1 MFNPRVFENS
11 GPEGHGVLEVAGCRG
26 VYVPL
31 RESELTGT
39 IAGPLATLRLVQRF
53 EGPADPGAAPIEA
66 LYRFPLPGDAA
77 VLGVVVRFGEAEV
90 VTKLAPRAAAEQDYA
105 EARGAGR
112 QAALVTR
119 EASGVF
125 TLHLAGVRAGE
136 AVAVETT
143 YVQLATAEG
152 PGWSLRVP
160 LTTAPRY
167 TRGDEAPTRGAHAQP
182 LAVRRDPGHRFRL
195 DVHIVDADA
204 AVGSLALATKAAGA
218 GLRVQLRDGTV
229 VPDRD
234 LVLGW
239 RPAQAAN
246 QATLA
251 VLREDDATGQAY
263 FLARVAPPAEPGA
276 AQAMPRDVVLLVDHS
291 GSMEGA
297 KWAAADWA
305 TQAFLRGLG
314 PDDTFALGLFENATY
329 WFNEAP
335 VQATPANVE
344 AAIAYLHAE
353 HPWGG
358 TELGVALEQAFGL
371 PGAAGARARH
381 VLVLTDAEVT
391 DEGRLLRLAEREAA
405 RGAESRRLSLLC
417 IDAAPNSYLVN
428 ALADAGRG
436 VSRFLTSDPDE
447 ADVTTALDALLEEWS
462 APLHVGLRL
471 VVDAADARAAGRQ
484 ATNDAAGTAIDLGD
498 LPAGR
503 SLWVVGRVPDAAGK
517 PLGFTLMG
525 SGLAQRLTATG
536 APLPA
541 GEMGAALRASF
552 GARQLAGLEHLMA
565 SGRQGAAL
573 ADALARLGYKRLAGE
588 LAGGEDAVYHENAAR
603 EARRKI
609 VETLVAESLYYG
621 LPTTETAFVATRRE
635 KGEPVGET
643 VVVANALPVGWSEG
657 FAGGGGSGPAGL
669 AMPAPMPAGAP
680 RPKMAKRR
688 SQAFGAPPAFEALAV
703 AADQLADAEFATS
716 GAYDL
721 APMAMASAPAE
732 AAPSAEQPD
741 APSVYAG
748 TPDLS
753 GGEALL
759 YETTHA
765 RRLTLLTLA
774 FPGGAPG
781 ALDAGLVLEL
791 YVDDPTAP
799 RARVKLADL
808 MRAGGRRP
816 LNVAPPP
823 GARVWLRLVDGAGA
837 WKGGAPA
844 IAVGLG

>member
-1 MFNPRVFENS
+1 MFNPRAFENS
-11 GPEGHGVLEVAGCRG
+11 GPEGHGVLEIAGRRG

-31 RESELTGT
+31 RESELSGT

-53 EGPADPGAAPIEA
+53 EGSPEPGAAPIEA

-77 VLGVVVRFGEAEV
+77 VLGVIVRFGEAEI
-90 VTKLAPRAAAEQDYA
+90 VTKLAPRAAAEQEYA
-105 EARGAGR
+105 EARDSGR
-112 QAALVTR
+112 QGALVTR

-125 TLHLAGVRAGE
+125 TLHLTGVRAGE
-136 AVAVETT
+136 AVSVETT
-143 YVQLATAEG
+143 YVQLAAAEG

-167 TRGDEAPTRGAHAQP
+167 TRGDETGTHGADAQP

-195 DVHIVDADA
+195 DLRLVGAGA
-204 AVGSLALATKAAGA
+204 AVASLALDTATEAD
-218 GLRVQLRDGTV
+218 GLRVRLRDGAV
-229 VPDRD
+229 APDRD

-239 RPAQAAN
+239 RPAQAPDH
-246 QATLA
+246 ATLT
-251 VLREDDATGQAY
+251 VVREDDASGQAY
-263 FLARVAPPAEPGA
+263 FLARVAPPADPGA
-276 AQAMPRDVVLLVDHS
+276 VKPAPRDVVLLVDHS

-314 PDDTFALGLFENATY
+314 PDDTFAFGLFENTTY
-329 WFNEAP
+329 WFKETP
-335 VQATPANVE
+335 VAATTENVE
-344 AAIAYLHAE
+344 AAIAYLHLA

-358 TELGVALEQAFGL
+358 TELGVALEQAFAL
-371 PGAAGARARH
+371 PRAAGQRARH
-381 VLVLTDAEVT
+381 VLVVTDAEVT

-405 RGAESRRLSLLC
+405 RGADSRRLSLVC

-428 ALADAGRG
+428 AMADAGRG
-436 VSRFLTSDPDE
+436 VARYLTSDPAE
-447 ADVTTALDALLEEWS
+447 ADVTTALDALLEDWN

-484 ATNDAAGTAIDLGD
+484 AVAEGGRTAIDLGD

-503 SLWVVGRVPDAAGK
+503 SIWVVGRVPDAAGK
-517 PLGFTLMG
+517 LLAFTLAG
-525 SGLAQRLTATG
+525 GGLVQELAAEG

-541 GEMGAALRASF
+541 GEAGAALRASF

-573 ADALARLGYKRLAGE
+573 ADALAQLGYRRLASE
-588 LAGGEDAVYHENAAR
+588 LAGGEDAVYHENATR
-603 EARRKI
+603 DARRKL

-635 KGEPVGET
+635 KGAPVGET
-643 VVVANALPVGWSEG
+643 MVVANALPSGWGEG
-657 FAGGGGSGPAGL
+657 FIGGGGPGVARMM
-669 AMPAPMPAGAP
+669 AMPAPGPGGAP
-680 RPKMAKRR
+680 RAKKAKRP
-688 SQAFGAPPAFEALAV
+688 QAFSPPPAPEMEASMAYE
-703 AADQLADAEFATS
+703 ADEAELYEG

-721 APMAMASAPAE
+721 ASSGAMAPAE
-732 AAPSAEQPD
+732 AEPPLAQPGVP
-741 APSVYAG
+741 AVYAG

-753 GGEALL
+753 GGEAVL
-759 YETTHA
+759 YETTSA

-774 FPGGAPG
+774 FPGGAP
-781 ALDAGLVLEL
+781 ASLDPGLVLEL

-808 MRAGGRRP
+808 VRAGGSRP
-816 LNVAPPP
+816 LNVAPPA
-823 GARVWLRLVDGAGA
+823 GARVWLRLVDAAGA
-837 WKGGAPA
+837 WKAGAPA
-844 IAVGLG
+844 LAIGLG